1 MLIFLTNVFF
11 VFYIYVFFPVRGER
25 ELAVEFLKRFVLESP
40 TQMVMLGL
48 GMTGL
53 FILGMLPQAIQFFL
67 SNLPLMFE
75 RLGR

>member
-1 MLIFLTNVFF
+1 
-11 VFYIYVFFPVRGER
+11 
-25 ELAVEFLKRFVLESP
+25 
-40 TQMVMLGL
+40 MVMLGL

-53 FILGMLPQAIQFFL
+53 FILGMLPQGIQFFL